1 MTIARPLGLALAV
14 ALAATAVAPDAE
26 AWPRARRAKKFEAN
40 KTFGLGLMLGAPT
53 AIAGKYYYAS
63 DKAFD
68 FGVGAMRYYRHR
80 DGLHLHVDHLWHPV
94 SLASTAAFELPLYVG
109 LGFRIFDFD
118 DNANDDGVA
127 IGIRAPIGIA
137 FDFNNTPID
146 IFVELALVAD
156 FFVDYGDRYD
166 GDLNGAVGFR
176 YYFE

>member
-26 AWPRARRAKKFEAN
+26 ARPRARRAKKFEAN

-94 SLASTAAFELPLYVG
+94 SLASNRDFELPLYFG
-109 LGFRIFDFD
+109 LGARVFDFD
-118 DNANDDGVA
+118 GGGTALGLRV
-127 IGIRAPIGIA
+127 PLGIA
-137 FDFNNTPID
+137 FDFNKVPLD
-146 IFVELALVAD
+146 VFLEFALVVDTYLDYAGDTRYAD
-156 FFVDYGDRYD
+156 F
-166 GDLNGAVGFR
+166 NGALGIR
-176 YYFE
+176 YWFGS

>member
-14 ALAATAVAPDAE
+14 ALAATAVSPDAE
-26 AWPRARRAKKFEAN
+26 ARPRARRAKKFEAN

-94 SLASTAAFELPLYVG
+94 SLVSTASFELPLYLG
-109 LGFRIFDFD
+109 LGLRIFDFD

-127 IGIRAPIGIA
+127 IGVRAPIGIA
-137 FDFNNTPID
+137 FDFNTAPID
-146 IFVELALVAD
+146 IFIELALVAD

-166 GDLNGAVGFR
+166 GDVNGAVGFR